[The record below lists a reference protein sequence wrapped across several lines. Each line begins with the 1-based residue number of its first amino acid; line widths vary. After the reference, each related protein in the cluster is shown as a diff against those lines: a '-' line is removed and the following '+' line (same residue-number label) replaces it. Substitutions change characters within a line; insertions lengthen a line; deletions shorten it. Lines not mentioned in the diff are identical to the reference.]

1 MVGGVSVGGCKI
13 VVMSRGGCM
22 LGLTPSVLAKSF
34 RMRCSSDGVPEKQR
48 TGTRG
53 RNWLKFLSKG
63 IFHLHGS
70 GALVGV
76 GPKALRE

>member
-34 RMRCSSDGVPEKQR
+34 RMRCSADGVVENR
-48 TGTRG
+48 ERMDRG
-53 RNWLKFLSKG
+53 LNWLKSIKRYILFTW
-63 IFHLHGS
+63 
-70 GALVGV
+70 
-76 GPKALRE
+76 

>member
-34 RMRCSSDGVPEKQR
+34 RMRCSADGVVEKKKR
-48 TGTRG
+48 DRG
-53 RNWLKFLSKG
+53 LNWVQELPKG
-63 IFHLHGS
+63 IFYLHGS

-76 GPKALRE
+76 GPKALCE